1 MSQATTEDLRAQI
14 TSTLNQ
20 LHMEIGQIR
29 TRLMRAKSGA
39 EKDQVTID
47 LRQQE
52 RRIAAAQ
59 LELLTIEMLEVA
71 GRMPAF
77 TALLAKLTGFLTLGQ
92 AVKDAVDRLPT
103 KQ

>member
-14 TSTLNQ
+14 TSALNQ

-29 TRLMRAKSGA
+29 TRLMLAKSGA
-39 EKDQVTID
+39 EKDQVAID

-52 RRIAAAQ
+52 RRIGSAE
-59 LELLTIEMLEVA
+59 LELLTIEMLAVA
-71 GRMPAF
+71 GRMPAL

-92 AVKDAVDRLPT
+92 AVKDAVSRLP
-103 KQ
+103 KSE